1 MDQQSLLSNIALVF
15 IIATLFAFIAKVLKQ
30 PLILA
35 YLIAGVVIGPE
46 IGLAWVKDKETIE
59 LISEIGLILLLFI
72 IGLEIDLKKLLS
84 AGRTI
89 LVAGI
94 SQFLLCVAM
103 GIGLVALMGFTPR
116 SGNFDWLYLAVT
128 LSLSSTLIVV
138 KLLYDKFELTTL
150 PGRITLGVLVCQD
163 VWAIVFLALQPNL
176 DDPRFGTLLESFIKG
191 AALVL
196 MTLGLSRF
204 ALPRFFSFVAKVPE
218 LMLIAALAWCF
229 LVSGVADWLGLSRE
243 MGALIAGVSMSTFP
257 YNVDVIAKVV
267 NIRDF
272 FVTLFFVA
280 LGMKIPQPSLAI
292 VSAAVGI
299 SLFVLIS
306 RLLAIFPPLYL
317 MGNGFRASLIPSINL
332 AQMSEFSL
340 VIASLGLAL
349 KHISAELVST
359 LTFVF
364 AITSVLSTYLVGYN
378 HEIQRRLA
386 RLLAKI
392 GFSTSGDS
400 IADVTERQDGNSIV
414 FLGCFRE
421 ASSILHEM
429 ELQSKEADDGD
440 GVLEQILVIDF
451 NPLVLQE
458 LKRRRIKC
466 LYGDVANMDTL
477 HYSQIHSAKIVACTI
492 SDAILR
498 GTTNLRLLRQVRR
511 LCPQARIVA
520 AADNVSSAV
529 ELYEQGADFV
539 YIARLHSAR
548 YMADLIARAVQDE
561 EEFKELGE
569 EEFRLLK
576 QREEV
581 LQ

>member
-1 MDQQSLLSNIALVF
+1 VDQHNLLSNIALVF

-46 IGLAWVKDKETIE
+46 IGFAWVKDKGTIE

-89 LVAGI
+89 LVTGI
-94 SQFLLCVAM
+94 SQFLLCVAL
-103 GIGLVALMGFTPR
+103 GIGLAMLMGFTPR

-163 VWAIVFLALQPNL
+163 IWAIVFLALQPNL

-191 AALVL
+191 AALVF
-196 MTLGLSRF
+196 MTLGLSRY

-229 LVSGVADWLGLSRE
+229 LVSGAADWLGLSRE
-243 MGALIAGVSMSTFP
+243 MGALVAGVSMSTFP
-257 YNVDVIAKVV
+257 YNVDVIAKVI

-280 LGMKIPQPSLAI
+280 LGMKIPQPSLSI
-292 VSAAVGI
+292 VTAAVGM
-299 SLFVLIS
+299 SLFVLFS
-306 RLLAIFPPLYL
+306 RLLAVFPPLYL
-317 MGNGFRASLIPSINL
+317 LGNGLRASLIPSINL

-340 VIASLGLAL
+340 VITSLGLAL
-349 KHISAELVST
+349 KHISAELVAT

-378 HEIQRRLA
+378 HEIQHRLA
-386 RLLAKI
+386 RLLATI
-392 GFSTSGDS
+392 GFVTSGDS
-400 IADVTERQDGNSIV
+400 IAEVTERQDGNSIV

-429 ELQSKEADDGD
+429 ELQSKEADGD

-466 LYGDVANMDTL
+466 LYGDVAHMDTL
-477 HYSQIHSAKIVACTI
+477 HQAQIHSAKIVACTI

-498 GTTNLRLLRQVRR
+498 GTTNLRILRQARR
-511 LCPQARIVA
+511 LCPQAQIVA
-520 AADNVSSAV
+520 AADNISSAV

-548 YMADLIARAVQDE
+548 HMAELIARAVQDE
-561 EEFKELGE
+561 EGFKELRE

-576 QREEV
+576 QRQEV

>member
-1 MDQQSLLSNIALVF
+1 MDQHSLLSNIALVF

-35 YLIAGVVIGPE
+35 YLVAGVVIGPE

-89 LVAGI
+89 LVTGI
-94 SQFLLCVAM
+94 SQFLLCLAM
-103 GIGLVALMGFTPR
+103 GIGLAMLMGFTPR

-163 VWAIVFLALQPNL
+163 IWAIVFLALQPDL
-176 DDPRFGTLLESFIKG
+176 DDPRFGTLLEAFIKG
-191 AALVL
+191 AALVF
-196 MTLGLSRF
+196 MTLGLSRY

-229 LVSGVADWLGLSRE
+229 LVSGAADWLGLSRE

-257 YNVDVIAKVV
+257 YNVDVIAKVI

-280 LGMKIPQPSLAI
+280 LGMKIPQPSLSI
-292 VSAAVGI
+292 VTAAVGM
-299 SLFVLIS
+299 SLFVLFS
-306 RLLAIFPPLYL
+306 RLLSVFPPLYL
-317 MGNGFRASLIPSINL
+317 LGNGFRASLIPSINL

-392 GFSTSGDS
+392 GFATSGDS
-400 IADVTERQDGNSIV
+400 IAEVTERQEGNSIV

-429 ELQSKEADDGD
+429 ELQSKAADD

-466 LYGDVANMDTL
+466 IYGDVAHMDTL
-477 HYSQIHSAKIVACTI
+477 HQAQIHSAKIVACTI

-498 GTTNLRLLRQVRR
+498 GTTNLRILRQARR
-511 LCPQARIVA
+511 LCPQAQIVA
-520 AADNVSSAV
+520 AADNISSAV

-548 YMADLIARAVQDE
+548 HMADLIARAVQDE
-561 EEFKELGE
+561 DGFKELRE
-569 EEFRLLK
+569 EEFQLLK
-576 QREEV
+576 QRKEV

>member
-1 MDQQSLLSNIALVF
+1 VDQHSLLANIGLVF
-15 IIATLFAFIAKVLKQ
+15 IIATAFAFVAKLLRQ

-35 YLIAGVVIGPE
+35 YLVAGVVIGPE
-46 IGLAWVKDKETIE
+46 IGFAWVKDKEIIE

-84 AGRTI
+84 AGRTL
-89 LVAGI
+89 LVTGV
-94 SQFLLCVAM
+94 SQFLLCAAL
-103 GIGLVALMGFTPR
+103 GIGLAFLMGYRPAG
-116 SGNFDWLYLAVT
+116 GNFDWLYLAVT
-128 LSLSSTLIVV
+128 LALSSTLIVV

-163 VWAIVFLALQPNL
+163 IWAIVFLALQPNL
-176 DDPRFGTLLESFIKG
+176 HDPRVVTLLESFIKG
-191 AALVL
+191 AALVF
-196 MTLGLSRF
+196 MTLAASRY
-204 ALPRFFSFVAKVPE
+204 ALPRFFSFVAKIPE

-229 LVSGVADWLGLSRE
+229 LVSGAADWLGLSRE

-257 YNVDVIAKVV
+257 YNLDVIAKVT

-280 LGMKIPQPSLAI
+280 LGMQIPAPSLAI
-292 VSAAVGI
+292 VIAAI
-299 SLFVLIS
+299 AMSLFVFAS
-306 RLLAIFPPLYL
+306 RLLAIFPVLYL
-317 MGNGFRASLIPSINL
+317 LGNGLRASLIPSINL

-349 KHISAELVST
+349 DHISPELVGT

-364 AITSVLSTYLVGYN
+364 AITSVLSTYLIAYN

-386 RLLAKI
+386 RLLVKI
-392 GFSTSGDS
+392 GFASG
-400 IADVTERQDGNSIV
+400 ADANDDPTEGEEDNSIV

-421 ASSILHEM
+421 ASSILHEI
-429 ELQSKEADDGD
+429 ETQSKAVDDH
-440 GVLEQILVIDF
+440 GVLGRILVIDF
-451 NPLVLQE
+451 NPLVLQG
-458 LKRRRIKC
+458 LKQRGIRC
-466 LYGDVANMDTL
+466 LYGDIAHMDTL
-477 HYSQIHSAKIVACTI
+477 HHAHIQAAKIVGCTI

-498 GTTNLRLLRQVRR
+498 GTTNLRLLRQARR
-511 LCPQARIVA
+511 LCPKAQVIA
-520 AADNVSSAV
+520 AADNIASAI

-548 YMADLIARAVQDE
+548 HMAELIARAVQDDDLFKQYRE
-561 EEFKELGE
+561 EEFE
-569 EEFRLLK
+569 LLK
-576 QREEV
+576 QRDEV